1 MEKNNKMEI
10 IGLVLMTIG
19 GLFWLSEKYYIIE
32 QLNSIYSWA
41 RIVLFLGL
49 AIWALGLMK
58 KEDEK
63 RKQKETDKALNQ

>member
-49 AIWALGLMK
+49 AIWAFGLMK

-63 RKQKETDKALNQ
+63 RKQKETDNAN

>member
-1 MEKNNKMEI
+1 MEKNNKMEF
-10 IGLVLMTIG
+10 IGLVLMTLG

>member
-49 AIWALGLMK
+49 AIWALGRMK

>member
-10 IGLVLMTIG
+10 IGLVLMTLG

-49 AIWALGLMK
+49 AIWAFGLMK

>member
-10 IGLVLMTIG
+10 IGLVLMTLG

-63 RKQKETDKALNQ
+63 RKQKETDKAN

>member
-10 IGLVLMTIG
+10 IGLVLMTLG

>member
-1 MEKNNKMEI
+1 MEKNNKMEF